1 MGAKACS
8 ARSTEHGRRVV
19 FMPGSVGA
27 LFLGSTFVPLLI
39 FAFHAFHQRKT
50 QAISVAHL
58 LQLIKIGW
66 YSVFFPCLQPLFPLL
81 WNAERNA
88 SPFCFDLLC
97 PTRRIQV
104 VKTSDWASLHDLLVA
119 RLRQCQMGPWP
130 LSILHPLHQAPSIWN
145 GFPSGFKIIQTT
157 VGWRISQNT
166 KHQRLTTAGI
176 GTR

>member
-27 LFLGSTFVPLLI
+27 LFLGSTSVPLLI

-66 YSVFFPCLQPLFPLL
+66 YSVFFLVCSLSSHYCGTLKGMQVHFALICFAPPGESKWSKPATGPPCTTCSLPDSGSAKWVPDLWVYYTPCIKHPRFGMGFPLD
-81 WNAERNA
+81 
-88 SPFCFDLLC
+88 S
-97 PTRRIQV
+97 
-104 VKTSDWASLHDLLVA
+104 K
-119 RLRQCQMGPWP
+119 
-130 LSILHPLHQAPSIWN
+130 
-145 GFPSGFKIIQTT
+145 
-157 VGWRISQNT
+157 
-166 KHQRLTTAGI
+166 
-176 GTR
+176 